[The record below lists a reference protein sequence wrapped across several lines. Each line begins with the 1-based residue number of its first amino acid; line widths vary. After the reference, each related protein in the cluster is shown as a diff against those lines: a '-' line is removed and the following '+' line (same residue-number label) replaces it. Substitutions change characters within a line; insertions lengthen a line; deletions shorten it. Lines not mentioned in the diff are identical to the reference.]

1 MHSEKGSVESTC
13 SQLPPPFQTSRR
25 HSHLAHITLA
35 SFSFATYTAHT
46 HTVQSRHTPGHSQH
60 ASARSPW
67 SQVHVPSPT
76 SVRARFLQV
85 NLAVKPVGVSTPFRF
100 IIYPSPPPLEQA
112 RSKRAATADTRVLAP
127 GATLHVLNRIGRQR
141 RVRPITRPI
150 SAGRVQRSP
159 ARTIDCPTR
168 PAAQVA
174 HGALRGCPEILRNLK
189 CQICQKK
196 SNDR

>member
-1 MHSEKGSVESTC
+1 MFTIT
-13 SQLPPPFQTSRR
+13 PPIPNKQKTFAPRTHHTRFI
-25 HSHLAHITLA
+25 LM
-35 SFSFATYTAHT
+35 FATYTAHT

-60 ASARSPW
+60 ASAARARARSPW

>member
-1 MHSEKGSVESTC
+1 MFTITPPHSKQAEDIR
-13 SQLPPPFQTSRR
+13 TSHTSHSL
-25 HSHLAHITLA
+25 HSHVRDV
-35 SFSFATYTAHT
+35 YRAHT
-46 HTVQSRHTPGHSQH
+46 HGSESPHPGSFTTRKR
-60 ASARSPW
+60 ARARSPW

-150 SAGRVQRSP
+150 SAGRVPRSP

>member
-1 MHSEKGSVESTC
+1 MFTIT
-13 SQLPPPFQTSRR
+13 PPIPNKQKT
-25 HSHLAHITLA
+25 
-35 SFSFATYTAHT
+35 FAPRTHHTRFILVRDVYRAHT
-46 HTVQSRHTPGHSQH
+46 HGSESPHPGSFTTRKRTFPLV
-60 ASARSPW
+60 AGAGIGGM
-67 SQVHVPSPT
+67 HVPSPT